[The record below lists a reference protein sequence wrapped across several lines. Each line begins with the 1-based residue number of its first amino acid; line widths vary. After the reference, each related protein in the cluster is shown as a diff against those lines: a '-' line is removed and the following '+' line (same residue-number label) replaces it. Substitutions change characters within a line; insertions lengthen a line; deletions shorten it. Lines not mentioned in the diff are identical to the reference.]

1 MIPIGNTLRG
11 LRWLVQRRLYGAQN
25 EIFTRTWDKIVT
37 EDTRFSETEGMQLP
51 SSEELLDGATIAFE
65 EFFHSLNAA
74 AGEEKLKKMCSR
86 ELYAKLEPEIVGKSD
101 EWLAAQENTK
111 KCIFHSIETALLGV
125 ALPGDLAEGMLGEM
139 DPLND
144 AAPAASAPDA
154 PAEDV
159 ERAKA
164 SAVESEAAT
173 EAAAGVV
180 QSEVEAPVA
189 AAEDAAEEVTAKSA
203 TAEPTQEDL
212 ESEFDILVRVGYIAE
227 FSTQETDAEAEVDED
242 EDEARYFRSDVL
254 EFGAKW
260 DPVGGMGDF
269 VVFNIS

>member
-1 MIPIGNTLRG
+1 MMNIGNTLRG
-11 LRWLVQRRLYGAQN
+11 LRWLVQRRIYSAQN
-25 EIFTRTWDKIVT
+25 EIFARTWDKIVE
-37 EDTRFSETEGMQLP
+37 EDARFTETEGMALP

-111 KCIFHSIETALLGV
+111 KCIFHTIDTALLGV
-125 ALPGDLAEGMLGEM
+125 ALPGDLAEGMLGKM
-139 DPLND
+139 DPLVD
-144 AAPAASAPDA
+144 ATPAAMGADM
-154 PAEDV
+154 PADGAV
-159 ERAKA
+159 RANTT
-164 SAVESEAAT
+164 AVVSD
-173 EAAAGVV
+173 
-180 QSEVEAPVA
+180 A
-189 AAEDAAEEVTAKSA
+189 AAEAVEKGVRSKEEPDAAEDEAVVKAKAEEVTA
-203 TAEPTQEDL
+203 EPAQEDL

-227 FSTQETDAEAEVDED
+227 FSTKEMDAEAEVDED
-242 EDEARYFRSDVL
+242 EGDARYFRSDVL

-260 DPVGGMGDF
+260 DPVDGMGDF